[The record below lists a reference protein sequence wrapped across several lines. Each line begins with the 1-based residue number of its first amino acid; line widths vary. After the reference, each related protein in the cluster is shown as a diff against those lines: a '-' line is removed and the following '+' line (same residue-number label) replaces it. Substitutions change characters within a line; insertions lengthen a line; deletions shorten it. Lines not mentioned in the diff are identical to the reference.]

1 MCWTRASRYER
12 RIILNDSHPIHRE
25 TCQGSTDPDSAVPDS
40 PGTGL
45 NPAISSN
52 EGQAVLSIADLEIAF
67 STPSGMATAV
77 KSVSFDIRK
86 GEIYALVGESGCGK
100 SSTAHAVMRLIN
112 QINAPHHR
120 IAGTVLYKDKN
131 LLDLTEDQMCT
142 IRGKEISMIF
152 QDPLNSLNPLYR
164 SGRQVYEAIRLDNIP
179 KPQAW
184 QQVLKLF
191 EQVRLS
197 DPDRRIGSYPQEL
210 SGGMRQRVMIGMMLS
225 RSPNLLIADEP
236 TTALDVTIQAR
247 ILELILSIRDTL
259 GMSVWVITHDFG
271 IVAEIADRV
280 GVMYA
285 GVMVE
290 EGGVFDIFDAPC
302 HPYTRM
308 LMESL
313 PSGTKHDRRLLTIP
327 GTLPDPF
334 IPFPGCPFHDRCPDR
349 TKICAEKMP
358 GMQELTP
365 THKAACWHVS
375 DRMTGE

>member
-1 MCWTRASRYER
+1 M
-12 RIILNDSHPIHRE
+12 
-25 TCQGSTDPDSAVPDS
+25 
-40 PGTGL
+40 
-45 NPAISSN
+45 
-52 EGQAVLSIADLEIAF
+52 LSIADLEIAF

-308 LMESL
+308 LM
-313 PSGTKHDRRLLTIP
+313 GIP
-327 GTLPDPF
+327 ALGHQARPAASHHPRHPCPIPLS
-334 IPFPGCPFHDRCPDR
+334 PFPDAPFTTAARTAQRSVLKKCPGCRSSPPH
-349 TKICAEKMP
+349 T
-358 GMQELTP
+358 
-365 THKAACWHVS
+365 KAACWHVS